1 MADIRLAKPA
11 AGTTQTVPSAPD
23 GRFIFDFPADAATL
37 TRNGDD
43 LVLSF
48 EDGSSIRLQGFYTT
62 YSKEDMPSFQVE
74 GVEIS
79 GQDFFAALGED
90 LMPAA
95 GPAAGSS
102 ASRGGRYNEY
112 GGSDL
117 LDGIDHLGRMD
128 IGFGDG
134 VEWADD
140 QVGGWTHQNLDPEI
154 SGIIAVDGNDMTLVE
169 SGVETDGSQEIQGNV
184 FTPGVPVVVGQVMAS
199 DPDGGRL
206 SYSFA
211 DGSNRI
217 VTEYGVITIDADT
230 GVITY
235 TLNNDDPDAD
245 SLALGETVR
254 QDFTVRVE
262 DGQGGKAEA
271 SFSVTIKGT
280 NDQPEVTLDADSEL
294 KLTESGVGRIDSD
307 TVVDAPGT
315 EEENREYNGSHYD
328 PGRNE
333 QHLEGKVTGA
343 DVDAGHKLWFGAV
356 AGDKSQNGSW
366 EGAQSPAADIFLG
379 KDATDGDVESSEPVE
394 GNFGH
399 LVLNSDGTWT
409 YTLKGEG
416 EAVQGTASLDGET
429 FDISFIDALPEGA
442 TITDTFTIYVKD
454 EHGAWNL
461 ETVTITITGTN
472 DKPVLEVGEQ
482 QGLVYESGVGRDP
495 VTDAPVDDPAGSL
508 ADENVEYDNTER
520 GTNTTTGT
528 ISASDVDRG
537 DTLHFAV
544 SKKGEATEIPQNSL
558 TDTDRPVTAQGNYGT
573 LEVKET
579 GNGEATYT
587 YTLADDTTLLSF
599 PITVNGTTYATQD
612 ALETVLGWDLGD
624 SPTLDN
630 LPEGATVTDTFTIF
644 VQDDK
649 GAWVSKDVTITITGT
664 NDQPTVELDDD
675 KSELHLFESG
685 VGRDNTT
692 NEVVDASGTEAENAE
707 YNGSKQLTGSVTG
720 HDVDAGHKLWFG
732 AVAGDQRKE
741 GHEGWEGADA
751 PGESDFLKQNSTAG
765 GTPGQKPVEGTFGT
779 LTLSSDGTWI
789 YTLKGEQVE
798 LPEGTTVTL
807 DDDEPIS
814 IKYIDELPEDAEVT
828 DTFTIYVKDEHGAW
842 NLETVT
848 ITITGTNDR
857 PKLEVGDPDKTLY
870 ESGVGRDPAT
880 GVPVG
885 DPGHENDP
893 YDNAT
898 AGTHTTTG
906 TITASD
912 ADLGNTLHF
921 AVSKKGEAT
930 EVPQDKLTD
939 TDRSVTAQGSYGK
952 LVVQETGNGEATY
965 TYTLNENS
973 DDIPL
978 SVPVTIN
985 GTTYDDLEAL
995 KDALQFD
1002 GDRLTLNN
1010 LPEGATVTDTFTI
1023 FVQDDK
1029 GAWVSKDVTITITGT
1044 NDQPTVELDR
1054 EHSQLHLFESGVGR
1068 YENGDI
1074 VRNPGG
1080 PDENNAYNGS
1090 TELTGKVT
1098 GADVDAGYEL
1108 RFGVAAG
1115 DKSKDGSWEGADAP
1129 GEDDFL
1135 EQDSTTGGGGS
1146 KSVVGTF
1153 GTLTLSSDGTWVYT
1167 LKGEQEDLPEGVE
1180 IALDGKIVG
1189 IGSIDELPEGAE
1201 VTDTFTI
1208 YVKDEHGAWNL
1219 ETVTITITGTNDR
1232 PKLEVGDPDK
1242 TLYESGVGRDPAT
1255 GVPVGDPG
1263 HENDPYDNATAGTH
1277 TTTGTITASDADL
1290 GNTLHFAV
1298 SKKGEA
1304 TEVPQDKLT
1313 DTDRSVTAQGSYG
1326 KLVVQETGNGEAT
1339 YTYTLNENSDDIPL
1353 SVPVTI
1359 NGTTY
1364 DDLEALKD
1372 ALQFDGD
1379 RLTLNNLPEG
1389 ATVTDTFTIFVQ
1401 DDKGAWVSKDVT
1413 ITITGT
1419 NDQPTVELDREHS
1432 QLHLFESGV
1441 GRYENGDIVRN
1452 PGGPDENNAYNGS
1465 TELTG
1470 KVTGADV
1477 DAGYELRFGVAAGDK
1492 SKDGSWEGADAP
1504 GEDDFLE
1511 QDSTTGGGGSKSVV
1525 GTFGTLTLSSDGTW
1539 VYTLKGEQEDL
1550 PEGVEIALDGKIVGI
1565 GSIDELPEGAEV
1577 TDTFTIY
1584 VKDEHGAWNLETVTI
1599 TITGTNDRPKL
1610 EVGDPDKTLYES
1622 GVGRD
1627 PATGVPVGDPGHEN
1641 DPYDNAT
1648 AGTHTTTGTITASDV
1663 DLGNTLH
1670 FAVSKKGEATE
1681 VPQDSLTDGKN
1692 TAVMADG
1699 QFGTLKVTEGE
1710 DGEATYTYTLNED
1723 AAEISFPVTI
1733 SGITY
1738 ASLEDLKEE
1747 LGWDLDGDRLT
1758 LNNLPESATV
1768 TDSFTIFVQDD
1779 KGAWVSKDVTITI
1792 KGTNDQP
1799 ELEVLDDKTFFD
1811 ASGNEVSAADGHLHA
1826 YGTADTAAD
1835 AVVKLTGRVQA
1846 SDVDLENG
1854 GGKETTSGDN
1864 HGLEFSLQ
1872 EKGYDS
1878 TLTSSSVWTYDG
1890 KEQMGAVNVT
1900 QNGDGWTATTPYG
1913 TLTLD
1918 QYGNYTYKLHKE
1930 NDAVTK
1936 LGEGETV
1943 TETFVVRVVDD
1954 RGAWSEKTIT
1964 ITIEGTNDKPVI
1976 SEDTS
1981 SSLTVHETGV
1991 WGDKTGK
1998 PEGEG
2003 PDDDFTGN
2011 TGKQLGTV
2019 HFEEKDAN
2027 DTHSL
2032 VIAGDLALTV
2042 KYPDGWTG
2050 TGDATYSITN
2060 NGDGTYTLEAI
2071 IPGVNG
2077 SEAITLGELT
2087 LQQGGEDGTLTYTF
2101 TPNQDGLNGLPQ
2113 DMDLSIDIPLK
2124 VEDQHGSLSD
2134 TTHTAT
2140 INIHGTNDR
2149 PTIAFGPEANEHV
2162 YADGVGRENGG
2173 TAVKTTD
2180 KNTLNPEENKGYESR
2195 EVIGQLTADDAD
2207 AAHELTFFV
2216 DGAKATGAHPIPL
2229 DCTFTDGSVTL
2240 TLDGVEVA
2248 KLVLNQTT
2256 GKYILKLLE
2265 TPEAK
2270 AALEPYGENAKFSF
2284 EVTFNVRDEHG
2295 STAETSVKQT
2305 FTIHGTNDA
2314 PVISEAKRLELVEG
2328 GEDKSEKVE
2337 ATDPDTKGPGTK
2349 LTYGLLDQDAYDKLT
2364 GEDSASVK
2372 MQDRIDTD
2380 YGFLEIDAK
2389 GEYTFHLDNDS
2400 EAVISLE
2407 EGQEET
2413 LTFYVAVRDDK
2424 GAWDVQEI
2432 TVTITGKDT
2441 ATVFTGDAAVVTVVE
2456 KGFGHYDNPV
2466 DFPGG
2471 PDRGEPSFASGRL
2484 EAKDFDTDA
2493 DGKPHE
2499 VEFSIKPE
2507 GETEPET
2514 QAFRDLGDDIQNAI
2528 EGQFPDGED
2537 GDKAAWADDA
2547 DIQIL
2552 KGTYGTLYLNTAT
2565 GQYFY
2570 QLDNADPDTQGL
2582 KLGEIQYDD
2591 FTIHAQGPG
2600 DGEDKGADQPLKVA
2614 VQGSNDAPEIT
2625 KVTLDTASKKDGL
2638 EVAEDGFTI
2647 TGLKED
2653 GTVTEVKGSV
2663 VAKDVDSPDG
2673 SVTTEGNVLKYL
2685 IKVVD
2690 GDKVSYLGAW
2700 DNGLGYLKLDE
2711 NTGDYTFVFYN
2722 DKFQYLKEGQ
2732 PKDVTF
2738 TVVAVD
2744 EHNAVSEERELTFT
2758 ITGTDDAPVITGS
2771 SASITEDDRGT
2782 ADLSATISD
2791 DDNGATPEIT
2801 KVEGKDGIIE
2811 LTGNSPW
2818 EITGQYGTLTVTRT
2832 PAGELKY
2839 EYTLTEDLQYLNV
2852 DSPSLKEEF
2861 IVHGQ
2866 SGDKDAQGTI
2876 TVTITGENDAP
2887 TLKLEHDAGTETTG
2901 DGAIVVKD
2909 WEPVTG
2915 TADGHDV
2922 DNTWEKEAE
2931 TPELRYSVSKG
2942 EDTGG
2947 EPGEG
2952 GEEQASS
2959 LQTIKGTYGYLTIDS
2974 VTGKYTYVVD
2984 PVSENY
2990 QGLKGN
2996 GPGEETFT
3004 IWVKDPHGDYAKQE
3018 ISFEVSWAGG
3028 TGSGESITL
3037 GSTTAVAV
3045 TEDDG
3050 DYDVTLP
3057 PSVDSGFKYLT
3068 DSKGEYV
3075 GVSADQIWLEDAA
3088 GNKSHVIQTDY
3099 GSLIL
3104 EKNENGEWG
3113 YRFVLNNSSEAV
3125 QELTEDDVINLEF
3138 RVGTAN
3144 GKVPINVTIKGIND
3158 QPVIESVTDLKVKD
3172 TGDGVSGQIET
3183 SDRDE
3188 GDVGNTEDGAPNLSY
3203 EITANGGSVI
3213 LTRDDGGTGYGPGTY
3228 MVKKDGEVLGKFTLK
3243 EDGSYSFTPDE
3254 GIAADLPAGDSK
3266 GFDLTIT
3273 VKDDS
3278 GQENDSASDTIH
3290 ITIEGTNEAPE
3301 IVDAPSLE
3309 VKEDVTL
3316 TNEQQLEVLDDRGD
3330 GSDNLSYSVAAG
3342 DATGKPMAA
3351 GQYGTLFIDAQGKYH
3366 YQLNNQLKAVQ
3377 ELGEGRSLKDTFT
3390 IFVKDKDG
3398 AEVEKTVTVNIEGTN
3413 DDPVLSLSDPVL
3425 TIKEGAEE
3433 AVGGTAT
3440 ASDVDKNDTQ
3450 TYSLKDGQLLTET
3463 GEYTYETDYGTFH
3476 INTTTGAY
3484 YFELNNTSEAVKN
3497 LRPTDVATAT
3507 VTVVVTDSQ
3516 GGSTTKDLTVHI
3528 KGTDSKPE
3536 VTAPESLEIDV
3547 AEALGS
3553 ETEGGQIKADGWD
3566 RGPAPDASDDPLHYS
3581 AVGAKPVTIDGEVWH
3596 KVEGDYGILYI
3607 DPKTGKYRYEL
3618 TKDMEYLAEG
3628 ENPQDIF
3635 DSITITDSTGNT
3647 ITETITVTIKGENDA
3662 PSIVVSQ
3669 SSGSQSGTVTITDVD
3684 TRDTHEVT
3692 FTGLYGSEE
3701 GEDGDLLKVDLKD
3714 GLPPEGKMLPV
3725 YNAEGIKIGDLKL
3738 TYTKGEDAE
3747 DKLEYTFEPDKDY
3760 LNSLPVGED
3769 KDIDFGI
3776 TVSDGH
3782 VDGTATQDDLHFTV
3796 SNPNDAPEI
3805 AEDASQLPSEENNNE
3820 GKLVFTDADVWDTHS
3835 VTFDGLYA
3843 DNGNALT
3850 VDNVES
3856 LTDDKD
3862 VPVYNKDGLQ
3872 IGKLTLSYK
3881 DGELTYT
3888 LSTEGFENNLP
3899 VDDSTIDFSI
3909 TVSDGHADGKTTT
3922 EEELHFTVSNPN
3934 DAPVI
3939 SDESTEP
3946 NADNT
3951 GTLVFTD
3958 ADVKDTHSVTFDK
3971 LQDVNGEP
3979 LTVELDNLPEGG
3991 KIIPVY
3997 QDGTLVGELTLTYSK
4012 GEDGTG
4018 TFTYAFDP
4026 DKNYLNSL
4034 PVGENKLDFGITV
4047 SDKNGK
4053 EDTQGGLNFTVTNEN
4068 DAPVITEESSSGSNT
4083 GTLVFS
4089 DADVRD
4095 THSVTFEGL
4104 YASVSG
4110 KEGDS
4115 LKVDNVEGL
4124 TDGATTLDVYNES
4137 GQKIG
4142 TLKLAYTEGDGA
4154 GTEHTLTYTFT
4165 PDTEYSNSLDRD
4177 SSVSLDFDLKIHDD
4191 TEDSNTVK
4199 GSVTIE
4205 STNQAPVIGA
4215 PVDGGSNTGTVAI
4228 TDSDPDDSLTVY
4240 IKDAE
4245 GTPVII
4251 AAGEEPVT
4259 VDDVSYTYT
4268 DGTLR
4273 YEVLPERTDDL
4284 APGKESTVEITVFV
4298 DDGHGKVE
4306 QTVSLPVTSTAP
4318 TEGGEGEGPTEGE
4331 TVIVPDDGDQASLKA
4346 YGQRQRLAAEEAGL
4360 LTAASFVAGITPEP
4374 AAPETFLQD
4383 TVPAQENGP
4392 EALVAEEVPL
4402 PQDETVLQE
4411 EMTDL
4416 PDADVPVSETPLAD
4430 DLLAEPLLFAGLEN
4444 ADEMPEP
4451 VEMLRFETAEDMLP
4465 AEDTDPATAATPPA
4479 FSGEESG
4486 DGGLLLPEGV
4496 EGLFGTDGDDYLRG
4510 GEGSDAIFGGAGNDI
4525 IVYDQQDYLVS
4536 GGSGIDFM
4544 VSDDTSL
4551 TLDGLLS
4558 NTSSDKPLVSGI
4570 EVLLKGEDALSL
4582 TSINDLADRYG
4593 ITLRVN
4599 EAGEETLQ
4607 LDDRWTKQDDG
4618 SYDFNGGAEADGG
4631 LTLETSLTPVETGDP
4646 ASEAVQQQVFTL
4658 EHSNG

>member
-1 MADIRLAKPA
+1 MKDEHGAWNLETVTITITGSNDKPSL
-11 AGTTQTVPSAPD
+11 TVGAP
-23 GRFIFDFPADAATL
+23 
-37 TRNGDD
+37 
-43 LVLSF
+43 
-48 EDGSSIRLQGFYTT
+48 
-62 YSKEDMPSFQVE
+62 E
-74 GVEIS
+74 G
-79 GQDFFAALGED
+79 
-90 LMPAA
+90 
-95 GPAAGSS
+95 
-102 ASRGGRYNEY
+102 
-112 GGSDL
+112 L
-117 LDGIDHLGRMD
+117 LY
-128 IGFGDG
+128 
-134 VEWADD
+134 
-140 QVGGWTHQNLDPEI
+140 
-154 SGIIAVDGNDMTLVE
+154 E
-169 SGVETDGSQEIQGNV
+169 SGVGRDTTTSDHSPVDKPGQPEENSPYDNAAERTASVTGSIDAADVDHGDILHFAV
-184 FTPGVPVVVGQVMAS
+184 
-199 DPDGGRL
+199 
-206 SYSFA
+206 A
-211 DGSNRI
+211 DGSGVTTPEGLGLTTGSQTSVTAQGHYGQLV
-217 VTEYGVITIDADT
+217 VTETANGTASY
-230 GVITY
+230 TY
-235 TLNNDDPDAD
+235 TLNGNSDGTPLTFPVTVNGKTYA
-245 SLALGETVR
+245 SLEELKQGLDW
-254 QDFTVRVE
+254 DF
-262 DGQGGKAEA
+262 DGQPTLDNLPEGATVSE
-271 SFSVTIKGT
+271 SFTIFVQDDKGAWQQQEVSFTITGT

-356 AGDKSQNGSW
+356 AGDKSQDGGW
-366 EGAQSPAADIFLG
+366 EGAQSPDAGIFLG
-379 KDATDGDVESSEPVE
+379 KDATDDDVESSAPVE
-394 GNFGH
+394 GDFGH

-416 EAVQGTASLDGET
+416 EAVRGTASLDGET
-429 FDISFIDALPEGA
+429 FDIDSIDALPEGA

-472 DKPVLEVGEQ
+472 DKPTLTVTEPTGTL
-482 QGLVYESGVGRDP
+482 YESGVGRDP
-495 VTDAPVDDPAGSL
+495 GTNEPVTDPDPA
-508 ADENVEYDNTER
+508 AENAEYDNVEA
-520 GTNTTTGT
+520 GTNTITGT
-528 ISASDVDRG
+528 ITATDDDYG
-537 DTLHFAV
+537 HILNFAV
-544 SKKGEATEIPQNSL
+544 SAGSDVTEVPKDNLTTDEETTAMATGQFGKLVVTEGEGGKATYEYTLNADDVVI
-558 TDTDRPVTAQGNYGT
+558 TFPVII
-573 LEVKET
+573 
-579 GNGEATYT
+579 NGETYDN
-587 YTLADDTTLLSF
+587 L
-599 PITVNGTTYATQD
+599 D
-612 ALETVLGWDLGD
+612 ALKAVEGWDLKGD
-624 SPTLDN
+624 KLTLDN
-630 LPEGATVTDTFTIF
+630 LPEDATVTDTFTIF

-649 GAWVSKDVTITITGT
+649 GAW
-664 NDQPTVELDDD
+664 
-675 KSELHLFESG
+675 
-685 VGRDNTT
+685 
-692 NEVVDASGTEAENAE
+692 
-707 YNGSKQLTGSVTG
+707 
-720 HDVDAGHKLWFG
+720 
-732 AVAGDQRKE
+732 
-741 GHEGWEGADA
+741 
-751 PGESDFLKQNSTAG
+751 
-765 GTPGQKPVEGTFGT
+765 QK
-779 LTLSSDGTWI
+779 
-789 YTLKGEQVE
+789 K
-798 LPEGTTVTL
+798 
-807 DDDEPIS
+807 
-814 IKYIDELPEDAEVT
+814 EVT
-828 DTFTIYVKDEHGAW
+828 F
-842 NLETVT
+842 
-848 ITITGTNDR
+848 
-857 PKLEVGDPDKTLY
+857 
-870 ESGVGRDPAT
+870 
-880 GVPVG
+880 
-885 DPGHENDP
+885 
-893 YDNAT
+893 
-898 AGTHTTTG
+898 
-906 TITASD
+906 
-912 ADLGNTLHF
+912 
-921 AVSKKGEAT
+921 
-930 EVPQDKLTD
+930 
-939 TDRSVTAQGSYGK
+939 
-952 LVVQETGNGEATY
+952 
-965 TYTLNENS
+965 
-973 DDIPL
+973 
-978 SVPVTIN
+978 
-985 GTTYDDLEAL
+985 
-995 KDALQFD
+995 
-1002 GDRLTLNN
+1002 
-1010 LPEGATVTDTFTI
+1010 
-1023 FVQDDK
+1023 
-1029 GAWVSKDVTITITGT
+1029 
-1044 NDQPTVELDR
+1044 
-1054 EHSQLHLFESGVGR
+1054 
-1068 YENGDI
+1068 
-1074 VRNPGG
+1074 
-1080 PDENNAYNGS
+1080 
-1090 TELTGKVT
+1090 
-1098 GADVDAGYEL
+1098 
-1108 RFGVAAG
+1108 
-1115 DKSKDGSWEGADAP
+1115 
-1129 GEDDFL
+1129 
-1135 EQDSTTGGGGS
+1135 
-1146 KSVVGTF
+1146 
-1153 GTLTLSSDGTWVYT
+1153 
-1167 LKGEQEDLPEGVE
+1167 
-1180 IALDGKIVG
+1180 
-1189 IGSIDELPEGAE
+1189 
-1201 VTDTFTI
+1201 
-1208 YVKDEHGAWNL
+1208 
-1219 ETVTITITGTNDR
+1219 
-1232 PKLEVGDPDK
+1232 
-1242 TLYESGVGRDPAT
+1242 
-1255 GVPVGDPG
+1255 
-1263 HENDPYDNATAGTH
+1263 
-1277 TTTGTITASDADL
+1277 
-1290 GNTLHFAV
+1290 
-1298 SKKGEA
+1298 
-1304 TEVPQDKLT
+1304 
-1313 DTDRSVTAQGSYG
+1313 
-1326 KLVVQETGNGEAT
+1326 
-1339 YTYTLNENSDDIPL
+1339 
-1353 SVPVTI
+1353 
-1359 NGTTY
+1359 
-1364 DDLEALKD
+1364 
-1372 ALQFDGD
+1372 
-1379 RLTLNNLPEG
+1379 
-1389 ATVTDTFTIFVQ
+1389 
-1401 DDKGAWVSKDVT
+1401 
-1413 ITITGT
+1413 
-1419 NDQPTVELDREHS
+1419 
-1432 QLHLFESGV
+1432 
-1441 GRYENGDIVRN
+1441 
-1452 PGGPDENNAYNGS
+1452 
-1465 TELTG
+1465 
-1470 KVTGADV
+1470 
-1477 DAGYELRFGVAAGDK
+1477 
-1492 SKDGSWEGADAP
+1492 
-1504 GEDDFLE
+1504 
-1511 QDSTTGGGGSKSVV
+1511 
-1525 GTFGTLTLSSDGTW
+1525 
-1539 VYTLKGEQEDL
+1539 
-1550 PEGVEIALDGKIVGI
+1550 
-1565 GSIDELPEGAEV
+1565 
-1577 TDTFTIY
+1577 
-1584 VKDEHGAWNLETVTI
+1584 
-1599 TITGTNDRPKL
+1599 
-1610 EVGDPDKTLYES
+1610 
-1622 GVGRD
+1622 
-1627 PATGVPVGDPGHEN
+1627 
-1641 DPYDNAT
+1641 
-1648 AGTHTTTGTITASDV
+1648 
-1663 DLGNTLH
+1663 
-1670 FAVSKKGEATE
+1670 
-1681 VPQDSLTDGKN
+1681 
-1692 TAVMADG
+1692 
-1699 QFGTLKVTEGE
+1699 
-1710 DGEATYTYTLNED
+1710 
-1723 AAEISFPVTI
+1723 
-1733 SGITY
+1733 
-1738 ASLEDLKEE
+1738 
-1747 LGWDLDGDRLT
+1747 
-1758 LNNLPESATV
+1758 
-1768 TDSFTIFVQDD
+1768 
-1779 KGAWVSKDVTITI
+1779 TI

-1799 ELEVLDDKTFFD
+1799 ELSVLGEKFMD
-1811 ASGNEVSAADGHLHA
+1811 ADGNVMTGAGSLRA
-1826 YGTADTAAD
+1826 PGTADTEND

-1846 SDVDLENG
+1846 TDVDLENG
-1854 GGKETTSGDN
+1854 GGKATTGEEN

-1872 EKGYDS
+1872 KEGYSGESPSSEWTDS
-1878 TLTSSSVWTYDG
+1878 NG
-1890 KEQMGAVNVT
+1890 KTHVGDVGVKDI
-1900 QNGDGWTATTPYG
+1900 GDGWTATTPYG

-1930 NDAVTK
+1930 NDTVTK

-2229 DCTFTDGSVTL
+2229 DCTFTGGSVTL

-2284 EVTFNVRDEHG
+2284 TVTFNVRDEHG

-2314 PVISEAKRLELVEG
+2314 PVISEAKGLELVEG
-2328 GEDKSEKVE
+2328 QEKDSETAT

-2349 LTYGLLDQDAYDKLT
+2349 LTYGLLDQEAYDKLT

-2400 EAVISLE
+2400 EAVISLA
-2407 EGQEET
+2407 EGQAKT
-2413 LTFYVAVRDDK
+2413 LTFHVAVRDDK
-2424 GAWDVQEI
+2424 GAWDVKEI

-2456 KGFGHYDNPV
+2456 KGFGHYNNPV

-2493 DGKPHE
+2493 DGNPHE
-2499 VEFSIKPE
+2499 VGFTIKTKE
-2507 GETEPET
+2507 GETEPGT
-2514 QAFRDLGDDIQNAI
+2514 TAFHELGDDIRNAI
-2528 EGQFPDGED
+2528 KGQFPDGAD

-2600 DGEDKGADQPLKVA
+2600 NGEDKGADQPLKVA
-2614 VQGSNDAPEIT
+2614 VQGSNDAPKIT
-2625 KVTLDTASKKDGL
+2625 GVTLDTASKKDGL

-2690 GDKVSYLGAW
+2690 GDKVSYLGAL
-2700 DNGLGYLKLDE
+2700 DSEYGYLSLQED
-2711 NTGDYTFVFYN
+2711 GSYTFVFYN
-2722 DKFQYLKEGQ
+2722 DKDEIQKLKEGE
-2732 PKDVTF
+2732 DLEVTF

-2791 DDNGATPEIT
+2791 DDNGATPKITGVADKDGEIVPLT
-2801 KVEGKDGIIE
+2801 DNGPWIIEGK
-2811 LTGNSPW
+2811 
-2818 EITGQYGTLTVTRT
+2818 YGTLTVTRT

-2959 LQTIKGTYGYLTIDS
+2959 LQTIKGEFGYLTINS
-2974 VTGKYTYVVD
+2974 VTGEYTYVVD
-2984 PVSENY
+2984 PFSEAY
-2990 QGLKGN
+2990 QGL
-2996 GPGEETFT
+2996 GEDGFGQETFT
-3004 IWVKDPHGDYAKQE
+3004 IWVKDPHGAYAKQE
-3018 ISFEVSWAGG
+3018 IVFDVTKVEG
-3028 TGSGESITL
+3028 TGGGEPIAL
-3037 GSTTAVAV
+3037 QPPKDIPDVI
-3045 TEDDG
+3045 EDNNN
-3050 DYDVTLP
+3050 YDVTLP
-3057 PSVDSGFKYLT
+3057 PSVESDFERLLDVNGNPV
-3068 DSKGEYV
+3068 EV
-3075 GVSADQIWLEDAA
+3075 PADQIWLLDNDGKPGSVT
-3088 GNKSHVIQTDY
+3088 GNKTHVVETDY

-3125 QELTEDDVINLEF
+3125 QGLTEKDVIDLEF
-3138 RVGTAN
+3138 RVGTEE
-3144 GKVPINVTIKGIND
+3144 GKELSINVTIKGIND
-3158 QPVIESVTDLKVKD
+3158 RPVIESVTDLKVKD
-3172 TGDGVSGQIET
+3172 TGEAVTDGSNTGQIET
-3183 SDRDE
+3183 SDPDKE
-3188 GDVGNTEDGAPNLSY
+3188 DVGSEEEGERNLIY
-3203 EITANGGSVI
+3203 KIEAE
-3213 LTRDDGGTGYGPGTY
+3213 DDG
-3228 MVKKDGEVLGKFTLK
+3228 FTLTK
-3243 EDGSYSFTPDE
+3243 EGETPRPENFILEPQGTPGEGEPHVYKVKVGETTWGEFTLNENGSYTFEPSEDAKKLLQGE
-3254 GIAADLPAGDSK
+3254 KAE
-3266 GFDLTIT
+3266 FDLNIT
-3273 VKDDS
+3273 VDD
-3278 GQENDSASDTIH
+3278 GNGKENSTASDTIH
-3290 ITIEGTNEAPE
+3290 ITIEGTNKAPE
-3301 IVDAPSLE
+3301 IEDAPSLE

-3316 TNEQQLEVLDDRGD
+3316 TNEQQLEVLDDRGT

-3342 DATGKPMAA
+3342 DVTGEGKPMAA

-3377 ELGEGRSLKDTFT
+3377 ELGEGQSLKDTFT

-3398 AEVEKTVTVNIEGTN
+3398 AVVEKTVTVNIEGTN

-3909 TVSDGHADGKTTT
+3909 TVSDGHKDGETTT

-3934 DAPVI
+3934 DAPEINAGESEAPSAEKGNTGTLVFTDADARDTHSVTFNGLYAGVSGEDGEPLKLENVESLKDDPEGKTLAVFNKDGLQIGTLKLTYKDGELTYTLSTDDFENNLPVGESSISFDLTVTDAQGLSDQLVDLDFSVSNENDAPVI
-3939 SDESTEP
+3939 DDAQSQGPAEG
-3946 NADNT
+3946 NNT

-3958 ADVKDTHSVTFDK
+3958 ADVRDTHSVTFTGLTTESDKALTVDLDSLTEEGKTVDVYQGGQKIGTLELHYAKGEDGKGGTLDYTFKADDGYLNGLEVGEDKDISFGITVSDNTGDAATEKDLNFTVTNPNDAPEINAGESEAPSAGNNTGKLVFTDADVRDTHSVTFDK

-3979 LTVELDNLPEGG
+3979 LTVELDSLP
-3991 KIIPVY
+3991 KTPIDVY
-3997 QDGTLVGELTLTYSK
+3997 LGDQKVGTLELTYIK
-4012 GEDGTG
+4012 GEDGKG
-4018 TFTYAFDP
+4018 
-4026 DKNYLNSL
+4026 
-4034 PVGENKLDFGITV
+4034 
-4047 SDKNGK
+4047 
-4053 EDTQGGLNFTVTNEN
+4053 
-4068 DAPVITEESSSGSNT
+4068 
-4083 GTLVFS
+4083 GTL
-4089 DADVRD
+4089 
-4095 THSVTFEGL
+4095 EYG
-4104 YASVSG
+4104 
-4110 KEGDS
+4110 
-4115 LKVDNVEGL
+4115 
-4124 TDGATTLDVYNES
+4124 
-4137 GQKIG
+4137 
-4142 TLKLAYTEGDGA
+4142 
-4154 GTEHTLTYTFT
+4154 FT
-4165 PDTEYSNSLDRD
+4165 PDEDYSGSLGAG
-4177 SSVSLDFDLKIHDD
+4177 VSKDIEF
-4191 TEDSNTVK
+4191 
-4199 GSVTIE
+4199 TI
-4205 STNQAPVIGA
+4205 
-4215 PVDGGSNTGTVAI
+4215 TVADAGSASF
-4228 TDSDPDDSLTVY
+4228 TTGSLSFT
-4240 IKDAE
+4240 
-4245 GTPVII
+4245 
-4251 AAGEEPVT
+4251 
-4259 VDDVSYTYT
+4259 
-4268 DGTLR
+4268 
-4273 YEVLPERTDDL
+4273 
-4284 APGKESTVEITVFV
+4284 
-4298 DDGHGKVE
+4298 
-4306 QTVSLPVTSTAP
+4306 VTSTAP
-4318 TEGGEGEGPTEGE
+4318 TEGGEGETEGE
-4331 TVIVPDDGDQASLKA
+4331 TFIVPDGENQAVLRAQS
-4346 YGQRQRLAAEEAGL
+4346 QRQRLAAEEAGL
-4360 LTAASFVAGITPEP
+4360 LTAAASFVAGITPES
-4374 AAPETFLQD
+4374 ADPEIFLQD

-4392 EALVAEEVPL
+4392 EALVAEEIPL
-4402 PQDETVLQE
+4402 PQDETVPQE
-4411 EMTDL
+4411 EAADL
-4416 PDADVPVSETPLAD
+4416 PNADVPVSEMPLGD
-4430 DLLAEPLLFAGLEN
+4430 DLLAEPLLFTGLEST
-4444 ADEMPEP
+4444 AEMPEP
-4451 VEMLRFETAEDMLP
+4451 VEMPRPEAADETLLAEN
-4465 AEDTDPATAATPPA
+4465 ADPATAAMPPA
-4479 FSGEESG
+4479 FSGEDAG

-4593 ITLRVN
+4593 ITLGVN

-4631 LTLETSLTPVETGDP
+4631 LTLETNLTPVEAGDP

>member
-1 MADIRLAKPA
+1 M
-11 AGTTQTVPSAPD
+11 
-23 GRFIFDFPADAATL
+23 
-37 TRNGDD
+37 
-43 LVLSF
+43 
-48 EDGSSIRLQGFYTT
+48 
-62 YSKEDMPSFQVE
+62 
-74 GVEIS
+74 
-79 GQDFFAALGED
+79 
-90 LMPAA
+90 
-95 GPAAGSS
+95 
-102 ASRGGRYNEY
+102 
-112 GGSDL
+112 
-117 LDGIDHLGRMD
+117 
-128 IGFGDG
+128 
-134 VEWADD
+134 
-140 QVGGWTHQNLDPEI
+140 
-154 SGIIAVDGNDMTLVE
+154 
-169 SGVETDGSQEIQGNV
+169 
-184 FTPGVPVVVGQVMAS
+184 
-199 DPDGGRL
+199 
-206 SYSFA
+206 
-211 DGSNRI
+211 
-217 VTEYGVITIDADT
+217 
-230 GVITY
+230 
-235 TLNNDDPDAD
+235 
-245 SLALGETVR
+245 
-254 QDFTVRVE
+254 
-262 DGQGGKAEA
+262 
-271 SFSVTIKGT
+271 
-280 NDQPEVTLDADSEL
+280 
-294 KLTESGVGRIDSD
+294 
-307 TVVDAPGT
+307 
-315 EEENREYNGSHYD
+315 
-328 PGRNE
+328 
-333 QHLEGKVTGA
+333 
-343 DVDAGHKLWFGAV
+343 
-356 AGDKSQNGSW
+356 
-366 EGAQSPAADIFLG
+366 
-379 KDATDGDVESSEPVE
+379 
-394 GNFGH
+394 
-399 LVLNSDGTWT
+399 
-409 YTLKGEG
+409 
-416 EAVQGTASLDGET
+416 
-429 FDISFIDALPEGA
+429 
-442 TITDTFTIYVKD
+442 
-454 EHGAWNL
+454 
-461 ETVTITITGTN
+461 
-472 DKPVLEVGEQ
+472 
-482 QGLVYESGVGRDP
+482 
-495 VTDAPVDDPAGSL
+495 
-508 ADENVEYDNTER
+508 
-520 GTNTTTGT
+520 
-528 ISASDVDRG
+528 
-537 DTLHFAV
+537 
-544 SKKGEATEIPQNSL
+544 
-558 TDTDRPVTAQGNYGT
+558 
-573 LEVKET
+573 
-579 GNGEATYT
+579 
-587 YTLADDTTLLSF
+587 
-599 PITVNGTTYATQD
+599 
-612 ALETVLGWDLGD
+612 
-624 SPTLDN
+624 
-630 LPEGATVTDTFTIF
+630 
-644 VQDDK
+644 
-649 GAWVSKDVTITITGT
+649 
-664 NDQPTVELDDD
+664 
-675 KSELHLFESG
+675 
-685 VGRDNTT
+685 
-692 NEVVDASGTEAENAE
+692 
-707 YNGSKQLTGSVTG
+707 
-720 HDVDAGHKLWFG
+720 
-732 AVAGDQRKE
+732 
-741 GHEGWEGADA
+741 
-751 PGESDFLKQNSTAG
+751 
-765 GTPGQKPVEGTFGT
+765 
-779 LTLSSDGTWI
+779 
-789 YTLKGEQVE
+789 
-798 LPEGTTVTL
+798 
-807 DDDEPIS
+807 
-814 IKYIDELPEDAEVT
+814 
-828 DTFTIYVKDEHGAW
+828 
-842 NLETVT
+842 
-848 ITITGTNDR
+848 
-857 PKLEVGDPDKTLY
+857 
-870 ESGVGRDPAT
+870 
-880 GVPVG
+880 
-885 DPGHENDP
+885 
-893 YDNAT
+893 
-898 AGTHTTTG
+898 
-906 TITASD
+906 
-912 ADLGNTLHF
+912 
-921 AVSKKGEAT
+921 SKKGEAT

-1010 LPEGATVTDTFTI
+1010 LPEGATVTD
-1023 FVQDDK
+1023 
-1029 GAWVSKDVTITITGT
+1029 S
-1044 NDQPTVELDR
+1044 
-1054 EHSQLHLFESGVGR
+1054 
-1068 YENGDI
+1068 
-1074 VRNPGG
+1074 
-1080 PDENNAYNGS
+1080 
-1090 TELTGKVT
+1090 
-1098 GADVDAGYEL
+1098 
-1108 RFGVAAG
+1108 
-1115 DKSKDGSWEGADAP
+1115 
-1129 GEDDFL
+1129 
-1135 EQDSTTGGGGS
+1135 
-1146 KSVVGTF
+1146 
-1153 GTLTLSSDGTWVYT
+1153 
-1167 LKGEQEDLPEGVE
+1167 
-1180 IALDGKIVG
+1180 
-1189 IGSIDELPEGAE
+1189 
-1201 VTDTFTI
+1201 
-1208 YVKDEHGAWNL
+1208 
-1219 ETVTITITGTNDR
+1219 
-1232 PKLEVGDPDK
+1232 
-1242 TLYESGVGRDPAT
+1242 
-1255 GVPVGDPG
+1255 
-1263 HENDPYDNATAGTH
+1263 
-1277 TTTGTITASDADL
+1277 
-1290 GNTLHFAV
+1290 
-1298 SKKGEA
+1298 
-1304 TEVPQDKLT
+1304 
-1313 DTDRSVTAQGSYG
+1313 
-1326 KLVVQETGNGEAT
+1326 
-1339 YTYTLNENSDDIPL
+1339 
-1353 SVPVTI
+1353 
-1359 NGTTY
+1359 
-1364 DDLEALKD
+1364 
-1372 ALQFDGD
+1372 
-1379 RLTLNNLPEG
+1379 
-1389 ATVTDTFTIFVQ
+1389 FTIFVQ

-1799 ELEVLDDKTFFD
+1799 ELDVLDGKKFFD
-1811 ASGNEVSAADGHLHA
+1811 ASGKEIAVADDRLHA

-1964 ITIEGTNDKPVI
+1964 ITIKGTNDKPVI
-1976 SEDTS
+1976 EEGS
-1981 SSLTVHETGV
+1981 SSTLTVHEEGV
-1991 WGDKTGK
+1991 WGDKTDT
-1998 PEGEG
+1998 PEGKD
-2003 PDDDFTGN
+2003 PDDKFTGN
-2011 TGKQLGTV
+2011 NTLEATVSFNKQ
-2019 HFEEKDAN
+2019 DAH

-2032 VIAGDLALTV
+2032 VIEGELPEGKSLKVTDNGEQV
-2042 KYPDGWTG
+2042 S
-2050 TGDATYSITN
+2050 DATYSITAN
-2060 NGDGTYTLEAI
+2060 ADGTYTLTAT
-2071 IPGVNG
+2071 IPGVNNG
-2077 SEAITLGELT
+2077 NPITLGELT

-2113 DMDLSIDIPLK
+2113 DMDLSVDIPLK
-2124 VEDQHGSLSD
+2124 VEDEHGSLSD

-2162 YADGVGRENGG
+2162 YADGVGREDGG

-2195 EVIGQLTADDAD
+2195 EVTGQLTADDAD
-2207 AAHELTFFV
+2207 AGDDSFSFFV
-2216 DGAKATGAHPIPL
+2216 ENVTEGKGNTIFL
-2229 DCTFTDGSVTL
+2229 DYAVNSDQNTVTL
-2240 TLDGVEVA
+2240 TLGGKAVA
-2248 KLVLNQTT
+2248 ELVLNPTT
-2256 GKYILKLLE
+2256 GEYILKLLE
-2265 TPEAK
+2265 TSEAK

-2314 PVISEAKRLELVEG
+2314 PVISEAKRLELEEG

-2441 ATVFTGDAAVVTVVE
+2441 ATVFTGDAAVVTVQE
-2456 KGFGHYDNPV
+2456 EGFKHYNNPV

-2471 PDRGEPSFASGRL
+2471 PDRGDPSFASGRL

-2499 VEFSIKPE
+2499 VEFTIKTKE
-2507 GETEPET
+2507 GETGLEKK
-2514 QAFRDLGDDIQNAI
+2514 AFRDLGDDIKNAI
-2528 EGQFPDGED
+2528 KEQFPDGAD
-2537 GDKAAWADDA
+2537 GDKASWDA
-2547 DIQIL
+2547 NDDIQIL

-2570 QLDNADPDTQGL
+2570 QLDNDLDATQGL

-2600 DGEDKGADQPLKVA
+2600 NGEDKGADQPLKVA
-2614 VQGSNDAPEIT
+2614 VQGSNDAPKIT
-2625 KVTLDTASKKDGL
+2625 GVTLDTASKKDGL

-2663 VAKDVDSPDG
+2663 VATDVDSPDG

-2700 DNGLGYLKLDE
+2700 DSEYGYLSLQED
-2711 NTGDYTFVFYN
+2711 GSYTFVLDN
-2722 DKFQYLKEGQ
+2722 KAAQGLKEGE
-2732 PKDVTF
+2732 PGYAKF

-2744 EHNAVSEERELTFT
+2744 EHNAVSEEKELTFT
-2758 ITGTDDAPVITGS
+2758 ITGTDDAPIVNDSRVSVTEDQMGKETGSIKIDDLDTNDQRQFTSISSKAAEESPVDLTNGTGPWIITG
-2771 SASITEDDRGT
+2771 EY
-2782 ADLSATISD
+2782 
-2791 DDNGATPEIT
+2791 
-2801 KVEGKDGIIE
+2801 GI
-2811 LTGNSPW
+2811 
-2818 EITGQYGTLTVTRT
+2818 LTVTRNEG
-2832 PAGELKY
+2832 GELTY
-2839 EYTLTEDLQYLNV
+2839 EYKLADDGREKLQHLNV
-2852 DSPSLKEEF
+2852 DSTLKEEF
-2861 IVHGQ
+2861 SVRGQ
-2866 SGDKDAQGTI
+2866 SGDDPVKSTI

-2887 TLKLEHDAGTETTG
+2887 KLKLEHGEGTEID
-2901 DGAIVVKD
+2901 DGAIQVD
-2909 WEPVTG
+2909 SWEPVKG
-2915 TADGHDV
+2915 KANGWDV
-2922 DNTWEKEAE
+2922 DNRWDKDEKDPELS
-2931 TPELRYSVSKG
+2931 PELRYSVSNSKHPG
-2942 EDTGG
+2942 S

-2959 LQTIKGTYGYLTIDS
+2959 LQTIKGEFGYLTINS
-2974 VTGKYTYVVD
+2974 VTGEYTYVVD
-2984 PVSENY
+2984 PFSEAY
-2990 QGLKGN
+2990 KGLKEG
-2996 GPGEETFT
+2996 GSGQETFT
-3004 IWVKDPHGDYAKQE
+3004 IWVKDPHGAYDKQE
-3018 ISFEVSWAGG
+3018 IVFDVTKVEGTEGG
-3028 TGSGESITL
+3028 EL
-3037 GSTTAVAV
+3037 PDLKAPKYMPEV

-3050 DYDVTLP
+3050 QYDVILP
-3057 PSVDSGFKYLT
+3057 PYVESKFTALETT
-3068 DSKGEYV
+3068 DGDAV
-3075 GVSADQIWLEDAA
+3075 TVPADQIWLADAD
-3088 GNKSHVIQTDY
+3088 GNKSHVIETAF

-3104 EKNENGEWG
+3104 EKGKNGEWG
-3113 YRFVLNNSSEAV
+3113 YRFVLNNSSKAV
-3125 QELTEDDVINLEF
+3125 QELNEDPPVTLNF
-3138 RVGTAN
+3138 KVGI
-3144 GKVPINVTIKGIND
+3144 GEHEGFPIPVTIKGIND
-3158 QPVIESVTDLKVKD
+3158 QPVIESIKNLEVKD
-3172 TGDGVSGQIET
+3172 TGGVAEGWIST
-3183 SDRDE
+3183 SDPDKE
-3188 GDVGNTEDGAPNLSY
+3188 DVGNTEVTEDGTQP
-3203 EITANGGSVI
+3203 
-3213 LTRDDGGTGYGPGTY
+3213 LTYRVEETGDVSLTNKVVGEDGTTY
-3228 MVKKDGEVLGKFTLK
+3228 TVEQDGKVLGKFTLYK
-3243 EDGSYSFTPDE
+3243 DGYYTFTPDE
-3254 GIAADLPAGDSK
+3254 NIAYGLPEGENEE
-3266 GFDLTIT
+3266 FDLKIT
-3273 VKDDS
+3273 VDD
-3278 GQENDSASDTIH
+3278 GQNQQNSTVSDTIH
-3290 ITIEGTNEAPE
+3290 ITIEGTNAKPVITDEE
-3301 IVDAPSLE
+3301 LTLE
-3309 VKEDVTL
+3309 VTEDTKVISDTEELNVT
-3316 TNEQQLEVLDDRGD
+3316 DDRGND
-3330 GSDNLSYSVAAG
+3330 PDNLSYSVAAG
-3342 DATGKPMAA
+3342 DATGEGKPMAV
-3351 GQYGTLFIDAQGKYH
+3351 GKYGTLFIDAQGKYH
-3366 YQLNNQLKAVQ
+3366 YQLNNQLPEVQ
-3377 ELGEGRSLKDTFT
+3377 QLGGRDDEEPLTDTFT

-3398 AEVEKTVTVNIEGTN
+3398 AVVKETVTVNIKGTN
-3413 DDPVLSLSDPVL
+3413 DDPVLSLDKPVL
-3425 TIKEGAEE
+3425 TIKEGGRQVTGDAS
-3433 AVGGTAT
+3433 AT
-3440 ASDVDKNDTQ
+3440 DVDTGDQENL
-3450 TYSLKDGQLLTET
+3450 TYSLQDKDGKPVGEGPNENGEYVYETPYGTFYLDQAT
-3463 GEYTYETDYGTFH
+3463 GEYRFVLD
-3476 INTTTGAY
+3476 NTLA
-3484 YFELNNTSEAVKN
+3484 AVKN

-3507 VTVVVTDSQ
+3507 VTVVVTDGQ
-3516 GGSTTKDLTVHI
+3516 GSTTKDLTVHI
-3528 KGTDSKPE
+3528 KGDNTAPE
-3536 VTAPESLEIDV
+3536 VTEEESLKLTVLEDEGENSGKI
-3547 AEALGS
+3547 EA
-3553 ETEGGQIKADGWD
+3553 TGWD
-3566 RGPAPDASDDPLHYS
+3566 SGPNDTGSAPLHYS
-3581 AVGAKPVTIDGEVWH
+3581 AENAKPVTIDGKVWH
-3596 KVEGDYGILYI
+3596 KVEGEHGTLYI
-3607 DPKTGKYRYEL
+3607 DPKTGEYRYEL
-3618 TKDMEYLAEG
+3618 TKDMDYLADG
-3628 ENPQDIF
+3628 ETESETF
-3635 DSITITDSTGNT
+3635 DITITDSTGLEKDTT
-3647 ITETITVTIKGENDA
+3647 IQVTIEGQNDTPEITVTPKGDTL
-3662 PSIVVSQ
+3662 
-3669 SSGSQSGTVTITDVD
+3669 SGIVTITDVD
-3684 TRDTHEVT
+3684 TMDTHDVT
-3692 FTGLYGSEE
+3692 FDKLYTKNEE
-3701 GEDGDLLKVDLKD
+3701 GETTALKVDLKD
-3714 GLPPEGKMLPV
+3714 GLSPEGKTTLDV
-3725 YNAEGIKIGDLKL
+3725 YDEEGNPLGKLTL
-3738 TYTKGEDAE
+3738 TYTESSDGKNGGT
-3747 DKLEYTFEPDKDY
+3747 LEYTFTPDKEY
-3760 LNSLPVGED
+3760 LNSLPVDQD
-3769 KDIDFGI
+3769 KDINFSI

-3782 VDGTATQDDLHFTV
+3782 EGGTATQGGLHFTV
-3796 SNPNDAPEI
+3796 TNENDAPVIME
-3805 AEDASQLPSEENNNE
+3805 ATDPSAAGNNNS
-3820 GKLVFTDADVWDTHS
+3820 GKLKFSDADELDTQHS
-3835 VTFDGLYA
+3835 VTFTGLQDA
-3843 DNGNALT
+3843 GGNALA
-3850 VDNVES
+3850 VES
-3856 LTDDKD
+3856 VEGLTEDKVVD
-3862 VPVYNKDGLQ
+3862 VYKDGLQ
-3872 IGKLTLSYK
+3872 IGTLTLRYE

-3888 LSTEGFENNLP
+3888 LSTENFENNLP
-3899 VDDSTIDFSI
+3899 VGDSTIDFTI
-3909 TVSDGHADGKTTT
+3909 TVSDKSGDTDTTDGN
-3922 EEELHFTVSNPN
+3922 LQFTVTNDN

-3939 SDESTEP
+3939 DEDLSQDP
-3946 NADNT
+3946 AAGNT

-3958 ADVKDTHSVTFDK
+3958 ADVKDTHSVSFEGLSVDEDGT
-3971 LQDVNGEP
+3971 P
-3979 LTVELDNLPEGG
+3979 LTVDLDSLPEEP
-3991 KIIPVY
+3991 ITVY
-3997 QDGTLVGELTLTYSK
+3997 QDGQKVGELILTYSK

-4047 SDKNGK
+4047 SDKNGR
-4053 EDTQGGLNFTVTNEN
+4053 EDTTGDLQFTVTNEN
-4068 DAPVITEESSSGSNT
+4068 DAPAITEEPSSGSNT

-4104 YASVSG
+4104 YASESG

-4360 LTAASFVAGITPEP
+4360 LTAAASFVAGITPEP
-4374 AAPETFLQD
+4374 ADPETFLQES
-4383 TVPAQENGP
+4383 VPAAQDDIP
-4392 EALVAEEVPL
+4392 EALMAEEIPL

-4593 ITLRVN
+4593 ITLGVN